1 MCKNGR
7 KKDEPEF
14 YLAWHCWADR
24 KVKTHYQ
31 VKCKKCGYYHIWK
44 KRKKKKAVK
53 NEYYR

>member
-44 KRKKKKAVK
+44 KRKKAVK
-53 NEYYR
+53 NEHYR